1 MADETKTSEEVQEKS
16 DENRGLP
23 HRRWEEHE
31 KGTVGENTL
40 ADDAPSPVAGAHIDN
55 WDIVPGTSI
64 EDVFPDVTPGTQ
76 AEPQAVTSFPLPSD
90 STDKEGFEER
100 IEGHDFV
107 DDRTQDEDGTSDPV
121 SAKNDARADNGETDE
136 SDES

>member
-1 MADETKTSEEVQEKS
+1 MADDVKTADEAEKQA

-55 WDIVPGTSI
+55 WDVVPGTHI
-64 EDVFPDVTPGTQ
+64 DDVFPAQVAGTQ
-76 AEPQAVTSFPLPSD
+76 AEPQAVTSFKLPAD
-90 STDKEGFEER
+90 SEDKEDWEEK
-100 IEGHDFV
+100 IDGHEFVEDF
-107 DDRTQDEDGTSDPV
+107 TQEEDGTPDPV
-121 SAKNDARADNGETDE
+121 SAKNDARADNGESDEDE
-136 SDES
+136 S